1 MTAKSNKIKFS
12 EEFMAIRRDEQALW
26 DVQSPLRR
34 EKNEKTSV
42 LEVSKECQ
50 INLRF
55 FQTDIF
61 ELSLFQ
67 MRNLLMRKLR
77 A

>member
-26 DVQSPLRR
+26 EVQSPLRR

-42 LEVSKECQ
+42 LEV
-50 INLRF
+50 
-55 FQTDIF
+55 
-61 ELSLFQ
+61 
-67 MRNLLMRKLR
+67 
-77 A
+77 